1 MTFGNFRYYAGGDI
15 ENNQEDQIRLLLNNG
30 NNAAGRVLAMKASHH
45 GADTATSRGFVNRL
59 RPAAAVISCGT
70 RNQYGHPDPETIN
83 VLDGYPA
90 LPIPHAAT
98 PPPDMPVANYL
109 TGYQYIAPGAP
120 PLPPPPPIPVS
131 RGGAMSSTSGNPMVA
146 PRTPGHVV
154 VNVSAAQSLA
164 PVQGQVYLAVR
175 AATQAAREAPGLAGA
190 LAAGAAGPMAT
201 ATAEVAL
208 VHGAGPAASSVITQ
222 AGGPAGAAA
231 AALAAANG
239 PIPVGVAAA
248 MAIAVTTAAL
258 GVVPPAAPSVAAAA
272 GAAAATYHGGGTN
285 AAAQAAVLGALG
297 FAGLAA
303 PAPRPSPPPWVLPAP
318 GPGLFD
324 VNFYDRAVPRTGQPP
339 AQMNA
344 R

>member
-248 MAIAVTTAAL
+248 MATAVTVAAAA
-258 GVVPPAAPSVAAAA
+258 AAPSVAAAA
-272 GAAAATYHGGGTN
+272 GAAAGTYHGGGTN
-285 AAAQAAVLGALG
+285 AAAQAAVQNALAA
-297 FAGLAA
+297 AGLAA
-303 PAPRPSPPPWVLPAP
+303 PAPAAVAAAMALPPAA

-324 VNFYDRAVPRTGQPP
+324 VNFYDRAVPGPVNHPHT
-339 AQMNA
+339 
-344 R
+344 